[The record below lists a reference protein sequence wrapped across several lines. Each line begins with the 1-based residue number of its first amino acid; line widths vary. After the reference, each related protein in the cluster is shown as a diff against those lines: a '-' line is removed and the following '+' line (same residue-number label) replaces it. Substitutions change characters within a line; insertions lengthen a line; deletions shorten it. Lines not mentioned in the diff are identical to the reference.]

1 MGKVVGIDLGTTFSA
16 IAHVNEYGQEEIIPN
31 AEGDRF
37 TPSVIMFED
46 DVLTVGEIA
55 KHHAR
60 AVPDQ
65 IVEFV
70 KREIGKSKEDFAR
83 EFNGREYS
91 AEELSA
97 QILLKLKQDAEDYL
111 KTEIT
116 DAVITVPAYF
126 YDAHRHATRLAGEIA
141 GLNVLQV
148 LNEPTAAALAFG
160 IDLHGSDQTVFVFDL
175 GGGTFD
181 VTIMEVSGSKLK
193 MIATDGDHKL
203 GGKDW
208 DDKIIEYVADTFQ
221 IEHGEDP
228 LDDSHAY
235 QDLQLNAIKAKEH
248 LSTKQRARVVCNY
261 SGNNS
266 IVEVTREKFEEL
278 TADLLERCRSTCNLV
293 LSDKNMTWDDID
305 VVLLVGGSTR
315 MPMVQEMIT
324 EISGKTINPKEVDP
338 DAVVALGAAVYGE
351 IRKLDP
357 EPGEEVQEADDI
369 PDAIKDQYLDSKGQ
383 IAIEI
388 IDGATH
394 NLGLIL
400 VKTED
405 GQPVK
410 TADGE
415 YQQYVHVMIPKME
428 PIPCKKQDEFKTV
441 EDNQPT
447 ILIEVVQRL
456 EQDQLKEDIT
466 DFEKE
471 YKLGECVLEMP
482 PGLPRG
488 TSIEVTYEYTAD
500 GTLDVTAVGPDG
512 RTVKA
517 TIERETLNVEEVA
530 DAKEHLQHLTIE

>member
-16 IAHVNEYGQEEIIPN
+16 IAHVNEHGQEEIIPN

-55 KHHAR
+55 KHNAR

-70 KREIGKSKEDFAR
+70 KRQIGKSKEEFSR
-83 EFNGREYS
+83 EFDGREYS

-97 QILLKLKQDAEDYL
+97 QILLKLKQDAEAYL

-148 LNEPTAAALAFG
+148 LNEPTAAALAYG
-160 IDLHGSDQTVFVFDL
+160 VDLHGTDQTVFVFDL

-193 MIATDGDHKL
+193 MVATDGDHRL

-228 LDDSHAY
+228 LDDSYAY

-248 LSTKQRARVVCNY
+248 LSTKQRARIVCNY
-261 SGNNS
+261 NGNGS

-278 TADLLERCRSTCNLV
+278 TADLIERCRSTCALV
-293 LSDKNMTWDDID
+293 LSEAKMTWDDID

-324 EISGKTINPKEVDP
+324 NISGKTINPQEVDP
-338 DAVVALGAAVYGE
+338 DAVVALGAAVYGVL
-351 IRKLDP
+351 RKIDP
-357 EPGEEVQEADDI
+357 DQDEEPYDADDI
-369 PDAIKDQYLDSKGQ
+369 PDTVKDQYLDSTGQ

-388 IDGATH
+388 VDGATH
-394 NLGLIL
+394 NLGL
-400 VKTED
+400 T
-405 GQPVK
+405 PVK
-410 TADGE
+410 TVDDVPVKNADGE

-428 PIPCKKQDEFKTV
+428 PVPCKKQGEFKTL
-441 EDNQPT
+441 EDNQPGT
-447 ILIEVVQRL
+447 LIEVVQRL
-456 EQDQLKEDIT
+456 EQGQLKEDIT
-466 DFEKE
+466 DFEE
-471 YKLGECVLEMP
+471 YKLGECVLELP

-488 TSIEVTYEYTAD
+488 TSIEVIYEYTAD
-500 GTLDVTAVGPDG
+500 GTLEVTAVGPDG
-512 RTVKA
+512 RTVNV
-517 TIERETLNVEEVA
+517 TIERETLTEEEVA